1 MTKYVNLKT
10 DWAFKKLMGQE
21 PQMRSFLNSLLS
33 EEYGEIKSLTFENV
47 EVPADRNGGRG
58 VIFDLLCTTENN
70 DKILVEMQNY
80 SQLFFKT
87 RANYYLYA
95 LMSKVINRGDEWSRM
110 REDIPHLIGIFFL
123 NRRFGDERKAIVET
137 EEFDRIDKVPF
148 WDRMRKYFIILENF
162 EFDKIERPSNKDC
175 WLEVIKNLGERMYK
189 ISPSVYEKADP
200 ALLELIERAQ
210 VCNFTDEE
218 LARYE
223 AGLKAL
229 EDRVDFKEMLEEGI
243 ARGRAEGKAEGLAE
257 GMEKGKAEGL
267 AEGKAEGLA
276 EGMIK
281 GKAEGKAEGIAEG
294 LAQGIKENQLS
305 TARKMLK
312 LGMTIEEKSEITG
325 LTKEEIGN
333 L

>member
-1 MTKYVNLKT
+1 
-10 DWAFKKLMGQE
+10 
-21 PQMRSFLNSLLS
+21 
-33 EEYGEIKSLTFENV
+33 
-47 EVPADRNGGRG
+47 
-58 VIFDLLCTTENN
+58 
-70 DKILVEMQNY
+70 
-80 SQLFFKT
+80 
-87 RANYYLYA
+87 
-95 LMSKVINRGDEWSRM
+95 
-110 REDIPHLIGIFFL
+110 
-123 NRRFGDERKAIVET
+123 
-137 EEFDRIDKVPF
+137 
-148 WDRMRKYFIILENF
+148 
-162 EFDKIERPSNKDC
+162 
-175 WLEVIKNLGERMYK
+175 MYK

-243 ARGRAEGKAEGLAE
+243 ARGRAEGRAEGKAEGLAE

-276 EGMIK
+276 EGMVK
-281 GKAEGKAEGIAEG
+281 GKAEGIAEG
-294 LAQGIKENQLS
+294 LAQGIKETQLS

-312 LGMTIEEKSEITG
+312 LGMTIEEISEITG

>member
-1 MTKYVNLKT
+1 
-10 DWAFKKLMGQE
+10 
-21 PQMRSFLNSLLS
+21 
-33 EEYGEIKSLTFENV
+33 
-47 EVPADRNGGRG
+47 
-58 VIFDLLCTTENN
+58 
-70 DKILVEMQNY
+70 
-80 SQLFFKT
+80 
-87 RANYYLYA
+87 
-95 LMSKVINRGDEWSRM
+95 
-110 REDIPHLIGIFFL
+110 
-123 NRRFGDERKAIVET
+123 
-137 EEFDRIDKVPF
+137 
-148 WDRMRKYFIILENF
+148 
-162 EFDKIERPSNKDC
+162 
-175 WLEVIKNLGERMYK
+175 MYK

-267 AEGKAEGLA
+267 AEGMEKGKAEGIA

-281 GKAEGKAEGIAEG
+281 GIVKGKAEGIAEG

-305 TARKMLK
+305 TARKMLQ
-312 LGMTIEEKSEITG
+312 LGMSIEEISEITG
-325 LTKEEIGN
+325 LTKEEVDN

>member
-1 MTKYVNLKT
+1 
-10 DWAFKKLMGQE
+10 
-21 PQMRSFLNSLLS
+21 
-33 EEYGEIKSLTFENV
+33 
-47 EVPADRNGGRG
+47 
-58 VIFDLLCTTENN
+58 
-70 DKILVEMQNY
+70 
-80 SQLFFKT
+80 
-87 RANYYLYA
+87 
-95 LMSKVINRGDEWSRM
+95 
-110 REDIPHLIGIFFL
+110 
-123 NRRFGDERKAIVET
+123 
-137 EEFDRIDKVPF
+137 
-148 WDRMRKYFIILENF
+148 
-162 EFDKIERPSNKDC
+162 
-175 WLEVIKNLGERMYK
+175 MYK

-243 ARGRAEGKAEGLAE
+243 ARGRAEGR
-257 GMEKGKAEGL
+257 

-281 GKAEGKAEGIAEG
+281 GIVKGKAEG
-294 LAQGIKENQLS
+294 LAQGIKETQLS

-312 LGMTIEEKSEITG
+312 LGMTIEEITEITG

>member
-1 MTKYVNLKT
+1 
-10 DWAFKKLMGQE
+10 
-21 PQMRSFLNSLLS
+21 
-33 EEYGEIKSLTFENV
+33 
-47 EVPADRNGGRG
+47 
-58 VIFDLLCTTENN
+58 
-70 DKILVEMQNY
+70 
-80 SQLFFKT
+80 
-87 RANYYLYA
+87 
-95 LMSKVINRGDEWSRM
+95 
-110 REDIPHLIGIFFL
+110 
-123 NRRFGDERKAIVET
+123 
-137 EEFDRIDKVPF
+137 
-148 WDRMRKYFIILENF
+148 
-162 EFDKIERPSNKDC
+162 
-175 WLEVIKNLGERMYK
+175 MYK

-210 VCNFTDEE
+210 VCNFTDDE

-257 GMEKGKAEGL
+257 G
-267 AEGKAEGLA
+267 KAEGLA

-281 GKAEGKAEGIAEG
+281 GKAEGKAEGI
-294 LAQGIKENQLS
+294 KETQLS

-312 LGMTIEEKSEITG
+312 LGMSVEEISEITG

>member
-1 MTKYVNLKT
+1 
-10 DWAFKKLMGQE
+10 
-21 PQMRSFLNSLLS
+21 
-33 EEYGEIKSLTFENV
+33 
-47 EVPADRNGGRG
+47 
-58 VIFDLLCTTENN
+58 
-70 DKILVEMQNY
+70 
-80 SQLFFKT
+80 
-87 RANYYLYA
+87 
-95 LMSKVINRGDEWSRM
+95 
-110 REDIPHLIGIFFL
+110 
-123 NRRFGDERKAIVET
+123 
-137 EEFDRIDKVPF
+137 
-148 WDRMRKYFIILENF
+148 
-162 EFDKIERPSNKDC
+162 
-175 WLEVIKNLGERMYK
+175 MYK

-229 EDRVDFKEMLEEGI
+229 EDHVDFKELLEEGV

-267 AEGKAEGLA
+267 T

-281 GKAEGKAEGIAEG
+281 GKAEGKAEGLAEGKAEGLAEGMEKG
-294 LAQGIKENQLS
+294 LAQGIKETQLS

-312 LGMTIEEKSEITG
+312 LGMTIEEITEITG
-325 LTKEEIGN
+325 LTKEEIDN

>member
-47 EVPADRNGGRG
+47 EVPSDRNGGRG

-110 REDIPHLIGIFFL
+110 REDIPHLIGVFFL

-229 EDRVDFKEMLEEGI
+229 EDRIDFKEMLEE
-243 ARGRAEGKAEGLAE
+243 AKKEMLAKGLAE
-257 GMEKGKAEGL
+257 GLEKGKEEGLSEGMIKGKAEGL
-267 AEGKAEGLA
+267 AEGIEK
-276 EGMIK
+276 
-281 GKAEGKAEGIAEG
+281 G

-305 TARKMLK
+305 TARKMLQ
-312 LGMTIEEKSEITG
+312 LGMTIEEISEITG
-325 LTKEEIGN
+325 LTKEEVDN

>member
-1 MTKYVNLKT
+1 
-10 DWAFKKLMGQE
+10 
-21 PQMRSFLNSLLS
+21 
-33 EEYGEIKSLTFENV
+33 
-47 EVPADRNGGRG
+47 
-58 VIFDLLCTTENN
+58 
-70 DKILVEMQNY
+70 
-80 SQLFFKT
+80 
-87 RANYYLYA
+87 
-95 LMSKVINRGDEWSRM
+95 
-110 REDIPHLIGIFFL
+110 
-123 NRRFGDERKAIVET
+123 
-137 EEFDRIDKVPF
+137 
-148 WDRMRKYFIILENF
+148 
-162 EFDKIERPSNKDC
+162 
-175 WLEVIKNLGERMYK
+175 MYK

-267 AEGKAEGLA
+267 A
-276 EGMIK
+276 
-281 GKAEGKAEGIAEG
+281 
-294 LAQGIKENQLS
+294 QGIKENQLS

-312 LGMTIEEKSEITG
+312 LGMPIEEISEITG

>member
-1 MTKYVNLKT
+1 
-10 DWAFKKLMGQE
+10 
-21 PQMRSFLNSLLS
+21 
-33 EEYGEIKSLTFENV
+33 
-47 EVPADRNGGRG
+47 
-58 VIFDLLCTTENN
+58 
-70 DKILVEMQNY
+70 
-80 SQLFFKT
+80 
-87 RANYYLYA
+87 
-95 LMSKVINRGDEWSRM
+95 
-110 REDIPHLIGIFFL
+110 
-123 NRRFGDERKAIVET
+123 
-137 EEFDRIDKVPF
+137 
-148 WDRMRKYFIILENF
+148 
-162 EFDKIERPSNKDC
+162 
-175 WLEVIKNLGERMYK
+175 MYK

-267 AEGKAEGLA
+267 AEGMEKGLA
-276 EGMIK
+276 K
-281 GKAEGKAEGIAEG
+281 
-294 LAQGIKENQLS
+294 GIKETQLN
-305 TARKMLK
+305 TARKMQK
-312 LGMTIEEKSEITG
+312 LGMTIEEITEITG

>member
-1 MTKYVNLKT
+1 
-10 DWAFKKLMGQE
+10 
-21 PQMRSFLNSLLS
+21 
-33 EEYGEIKSLTFENV
+33 
-47 EVPADRNGGRG
+47 
-58 VIFDLLCTTENN
+58 
-70 DKILVEMQNY
+70 
-80 SQLFFKT
+80 
-87 RANYYLYA
+87 
-95 LMSKVINRGDEWSRM
+95 
-110 REDIPHLIGIFFL
+110 
-123 NRRFGDERKAIVET
+123 
-137 EEFDRIDKVPF
+137 
-148 WDRMRKYFIILENF
+148 
-162 EFDKIERPSNKDC
+162 
-175 WLEVIKNLGERMYK
+175 MYK

-200 ALLELIERAQ
+200 ALLEQIERAQ

-257 GMEKGKAEGL
+257 G
-267 AEGKAEGLA
+267 KAEGLA

-281 GKAEGKAEGIAEG
+281 GKAEGMAEGMVKGKAEGLAEGMEKGKAEG
-294 LAQGIKENQLS
+294 LAQGIRENQLS

-312 LGMTIEEKSEITG
+312 LGMAIEEISEITG

>member
-1 MTKYVNLKT
+1 
-10 DWAFKKLMGQE
+10 
-21 PQMRSFLNSLLS
+21 
-33 EEYGEIKSLTFENV
+33 
-47 EVPADRNGGRG
+47 
-58 VIFDLLCTTENN
+58 
-70 DKILVEMQNY
+70 
-80 SQLFFKT
+80 
-87 RANYYLYA
+87 
-95 LMSKVINRGDEWSRM
+95 
-110 REDIPHLIGIFFL
+110 
-123 NRRFGDERKAIVET
+123 
-137 EEFDRIDKVPF
+137 
-148 WDRMRKYFIILENF
+148 
-162 EFDKIERPSNKDC
+162 
-175 WLEVIKNLGERMYK
+175 LGERMYK

-229 EDRVDFKEMLEEGI
+229 EDHVDFKELLEEGV

-267 AEGKAEGLA
+267 T

-281 GKAEGKAEGIAEG
+281 GKAEGKAEGLVEGMEKG
-294 LAQGIKENQLS
+294 LAQGIKETQLS

-312 LGMTIEEKSEITG
+312 LGMTIEEISEITG
-325 LTKEEIGN
+325 LTKDEIDN

>member
-1 MTKYVNLKT
+1 
-10 DWAFKKLMGQE
+10 
-21 PQMRSFLNSLLS
+21 
-33 EEYGEIKSLTFENV
+33 
-47 EVPADRNGGRG
+47 
-58 VIFDLLCTTENN
+58 
-70 DKILVEMQNY
+70 
-80 SQLFFKT
+80 
-87 RANYYLYA
+87 
-95 LMSKVINRGDEWSRM
+95 
-110 REDIPHLIGIFFL
+110 
-123 NRRFGDERKAIVET
+123 
-137 EEFDRIDKVPF
+137 
-148 WDRMRKYFIILENF
+148 
-162 EFDKIERPSNKDC
+162 
-175 WLEVIKNLGERMYK
+175 MYK

-229 EDRVDFKEMLEEGI
+229 EDRVDFKEVLEEGI
-243 ARGRAEGKAEGLAE
+243 ARGRAE
-257 GMEKGKAEGL
+257 GKAEGL

-281 GKAEGKAEGIAEG
+281 GKAEGKAEGI
-294 LAQGIKENQLS
+294 KETQLS

-312 LGMTIEEKSEITG
+312 LGMTIEEISEITG